1 MAPRNLVIHGYET
14 SNNLKVL
21 LALAYKGIVHE
32 FRKIDPS
39 AREEIVRISGQFL
52 TPVMVHGETVLFDS
66 AAILRYLDANFPDT
80 PKLYGTDKQQQWEIE
95 DWERFGRGALAEP
108 MMRVVHGG
116 AAATPAVR
124 ADAEAAFAG
133 AVQRLE
139 SRLEGRSW
147 LVGDAL
153 TAADLTC
160 GAVIY
165 RIRSS
170 GMLPWP
176 AGSPR
181 SEDLSAR
188 VMALRRP

>member
-1 MAPRNLVIHGYET
+1 MPPRSLVIYGFET

-21 LALAYKGIVHE
+21 LGLAYKGIPHE
-32 FRKIDPS
+32 FRKIDPA
-39 AREEIVRISGQFL
+39 AREEVVRISGQFL

-80 PKLYGTDKQQQWEIE
+80 PKLYGRDKQEQWEIE
-95 DWERFGRGALAEP
+95 DWERFGRTALAEP
-108 MMRVVHGG
+108 MMTVVHGG
-116 AAATPAVR
+116 AGVTPAVK
-124 ADAEAAFAG
+124 AESEAAFA
-133 AVQRLE
+133 AAARRLE
-139 SRLEGRSW
+139 ARLAGRSW
-147 LVGDAL
+147 LVGDSL

-176 AGSPR
+176 PDCPR
-181 SEDLSAR
+181 AEDLAAR
-188 VMALRRP
+188 VMALRR

>member
-21 LALAYKGIVHE
+21 LALSYKGIAHE

-116 AAATPAVR
+116 TAVTPAVR

-139 SRLEGRSW
+139 ARLEGRSW

-176 AGSPR
+176 AGCPR

>member
-1 MAPRNLVIHGYET
+1 MAPKNLVIYGYET

-21 LALAYKGIVHE
+21 LALAYKGIAHE
-32 FRKIDPS
+32 FRKIDPA
-39 AREEIVRISGQFL
+39 AREEIVHISGQFL
-52 TPVMVHGETVLFDS
+52 TPVLVHGETVLFDS

-80 PKLYGTDKQQQWEIE
+80 PKLYGRDKQEQWEIE
-95 DWERFGRGALAEP
+95 DWERFGRTTLAEP
-108 MMRVVHGG
+108 MMTVVHGG
-116 AAATPAVR
+116 TAVTPALR
-124 ADAEAAFAG
+124 AEAEAAFA
-133 AVQRLE
+133 AAAHRLE
-139 SRLEGRSW
+139 ARLEGRRW

-176 AGSPR
+176 ADCPR
-181 SEDLSAR
+181 TEDLAAR
-188 VMALRRP
+188 VMALRR